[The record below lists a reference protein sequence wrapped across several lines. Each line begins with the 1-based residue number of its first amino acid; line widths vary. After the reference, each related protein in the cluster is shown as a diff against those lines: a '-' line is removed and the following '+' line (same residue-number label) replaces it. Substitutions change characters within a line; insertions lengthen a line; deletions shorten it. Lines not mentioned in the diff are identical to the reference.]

1 MNTMKRQIRRLA
13 IVNRGEPAMRLIHAV
28 RESNREGGDKMRTIA
43 LFTDS
48 DARAMFVREADEAVS
63 LGSATFEDPKGGKRK
78 NRYLDYAALEQALDE
93 AKADAV
99 WVGWGFVAEHADFAE
114 LCEKKEI
121 VFVGPTSAVMRKL
134 GDKIRSKQ
142 LAERAEVPIAPWSGD
157 AVNSV
162 EEALEHARRLDYP
175 LMVKASSGGGGRGI
189 REVRSEAELQEAFES
204 AQAEA
209 ASAFGDPRVFLERR
223 VGGARHIEVQV
234 IGDQAGT
241 VWAVGVRDC
250 TIQRRHQ
257 KVLEEAPSPAL
268 DTEQD
273 QSIRQAA
280 QRLAAAAGYH
290 NAGTVEF
297 LYEPDTKTFS
307 FLEVNARLQVEHTVT
322 EMTTGLDMVKLQL
335 HVARGGLLEG
345 EAPPSLGHAIE
356 VRLNAEDPDNGFAPA
371 PGAIELFRLPAGP
384 GLRVDTGVSE
394 GDSVA
399 PEFDSMIAK
408 LIAHGRTREEALARL
423 GRALDETT
431 VVIGGGTSNKAF
443 LLDLVSR
450 QEVRDSSVDNA
461 WLDRITAEVDDRL
474 PANADIALLQA
485 AAEAYWEEFGLRT
498 ASFFASAARGR
509 PKLDSEVGCTVDLT
523 YHGVS
528 YRLRVMQVG
537 PEELRIKSEETWIPV
552 TVERLGRFERRLTV
566 GDQTYRTLAIPQG
579 TDTLVEVDGTPHRV
593 SRDAG
598 GIIRAPAPAVVLR
611 IPVAVGDTVAAG
623 DRVMV
628 LEAMKMELSV
638 TAPVSGR
645 VKEIVVNTNVQVDA
659 GAQLLTLEPSEDDET
674 GKRSTP
680 VEFRSDLAKSERH
693 DFQRTFLRLQA
704 LVLGFDIDAGAAQE
718 IASEWR
724 SLSADLPRLDDA
736 ELQIMEAFVDVHSLF
751 RRRPVIDDPDGAD
764 RGSTQ
769 EYLIN
774 WLATMDPEGAGL
786 PASFVDKLSR
796 AVGHYGVS
804 SLERT
809 PKLEAALVRINR
821 SHERVAHQALAII
834 AILSRRLEHQR
845 TLESLA
851 GDRLHRVLDRLVAA
865 THGALPNVN
874 DLARELRHICFDE
887 KIFEAARRATYNR
900 VTGVIDSIGT
910 PDAAPDEIMR
920 ALVECPQPLSHRLI
934 ARSQDASAKA
944 RLVMLEAL
952 TRRLYR
958 IRSLEGLWSRETDGR
973 PYVGARYKHD
983 EQQVTL
989 IATIATASNLEDAAK
1004 HLASKALKVPAG
1016 ERCVADLHLWCPT
1029 GEEQP
1034 SADALIKVFDRTLA
1048 DSDIDRVAVTLTG
1061 PTDTLQNDEKCR
1073 HLTLRE
1079 RDGSFYE
1086 DLTWPGLHSLMAKR
1100 MHLWR
1105 LRHFKLQRLPSPE
1118 DVNVFHAIARDNP
1131 KDERIFA
1138 VAEIRDLT
1146 PVRDEEGRIVAL
1158 PHLEGMLLETLAVI
1172 RAFQAKRDARAR
1184 LQWNRVLLY
1193 IWPPVGQ
1200 ELSEL
1205 HTIVRKLAPATEG
1218 LGLEQVVVHMN
1229 VPDPKTGKLVERVMR
1244 TTTTVGSGLHVS
1256 FEEPVDEPQPT
1267 LTAYEQNVV
1276 RLRSRGLT
1284 YPYEIVKLLTAAR
1297 VEAGTEFPP
1306 GEFQEYDLDDKNQLV
1321 AINRPPGQNT
1331 AHVVVGVITNF
1342 TAKVPEGMKRVA
1354 ILGDASKEMGSVAEP
1369 ECRRILAALDLAREL
1384 DVPVEWFT
1392 LSAGA
1397 KIAMQ
1402 SGTENM
1408 DWVAAVLKGL
1418 IDFTQDGREVNVVV
1432 CGINVGAQ
1440 PYWNAEA
1447 TMLMHTRGILV
1458 MAPESAMV
1466 LTGKQALDY
1475 SGSVSAEDNQGIG
1488 GYERIMGPNGQAQY
1502 YAQDIAGSCRILLAH
1517 YDHTY
1522 VVPGEGSPRRAQSS
1536 DSKDRDVSASPHDGG
1551 EFKTIGEVFSAEMN
1565 PGRKKPFDI
1574 RSVMRAVVD
1583 TDSTPLERWT
1593 DMRHAEVT
1601 VVWDAHMG
1609 GYPVC
1614 LLGLESKPVPR
1625 YGFLPADGP
1634 PTWTAGTLFPQSSKK
1649 TARAL
1654 NSASGNRPVV
1664 ALANLSGFDGSP
1676 ESMRRLQLEYGAE
1689 IGRAIV
1695 NFDGPI
1701 VFCVVSRYHGGA
1713 FVVFSKTL
1721 NDQMEVIAL
1730 EGAHASVIGGAPAAA
1745 VVFARDV
1752 KRRTQKDPRLAELS
1766 NQLAA
1771 ASGAEKATIRSRLAE
1786 LTPIVHSEHL
1796 AAVAQEFDSIHSVE
1810 RALSVGSLDHII
1822 PAAQLRPFLVQA
1834 VKRGLERWRARKP

>member
-1 MNTMKRQIRRLA
+1 M
-13 IVNRGEPAMRLIHAV
+13 
-28 RESNREGGDKMRTIA
+28 
-43 LFTDS
+43 
-48 DARAMFVREADEAVS
+48 
-63 LGSATFEDPKGGKRK
+63 
-78 NRYLDYAALEQALDE
+78 
-93 AKADAV
+93 
-99 WVGWGFVAEHADFAE
+99 GWGFVAEHADFAE

-268 DTEQD
+268 DAEQD
-273 QSIRQAA
+273 LSIRQAA

-307 FLEVNARLQVEHTVT
+307 FLEVNARLQVEHPVT

-461 WLDRITAEVDDRL
+461 WLDRITAEVDERL
-474 PANADIALLQA
+474 PPNADIALLQA
-485 AAEAYWEEFGLRT
+485 AAEAYWEEFRLRT

-509 PKLDSEVGCTVDLT
+509 PKLDSEVGCAVDLT
-523 YHGVS
+523 YHGGS
-528 YRLRVMQVG
+528 YRLHVMQVG
-537 PEELRIKSEETWIPV
+537 PEELRIKSDETWIPV

-566 GDQTYRTLAIPQG
+566 GSRTYRTLAIPQG

-598 GIIRAPAPAVVLR
+598 GIVRAPAPAVVLR

-623 DRVMV
+623 DRVVV

-638 TAPVSGR
+638 AAPVSGR
-645 VKEIVVNTNVQVDA
+645 VKEIAVNPNVQVDA
-659 GAQLLTLEPSEDDET
+659 GAQLLTLEPSEDDEA
-674 GKRSTP
+674 GKRSAP
-680 VEFRSDLAKSERH
+680 VEFRSDLAQSERH

-704 LVLGFDIDAGAAQE
+704 LVLGFDIDAGAARE
-718 IASEWR
+718 IAAEWR
-724 SLSADLPRLDDA
+724 SLSADLPGLDKA
-736 ELQIMEAFVDVHSLF
+736 ELEIMEAFVDVHSLF
-751 RRRPVIDDPDGAD
+751 RRRPVIDDPDGPD

-774 WLATMDPEGAGL
+774 WLTTMDPDGAGL

-796 AVGHYGVS
+796 AVSHYGVT

-887 KIFEAARRATYNR
+887 QIFEAARRATYNR
-900 VTGVIDSIGT
+900 ITGVIDSIGS
-910 PDAAPDEIMR
+910 PDADPDQIMR
-920 ALVECPQPLSHRLI
+920 DLVGCPQPLSHRLI
-934 ARSQDASAKA
+934 ARSQDASPAA

-983 EQQVTL
+983 QQQVSL
-989 IATIATASNLEDAAK
+989 IATVATANNLEDAAK
-1004 HLASKALKVPAG
+1004 HLASTAPKVPAG
-1016 ERCVADLHLWCPT
+1016 ERCVADFHLWCPS

-1034 SADALIKVFDRTLA
+1034 SVDALLKVFDRTLA
-1048 DSDIDRVAVTLTG
+1048 DSHIDRVAVTLTG
-1061 PTDTLQNDEKCR
+1061 PTDTPQNDEKCR
-1073 HLTLRE
+1073 HLTLRR

-1158 PHLEGMLLETLAVI
+1158 PHLEGMLLEALAVI
-1172 RAFQAKRDARAR
+1172 RAFQAKRDARTR

-1200 ELSEL
+1200 ELAEL

-1229 VPDPKTGKLVERVMR
+1229 VPDPNTGELVERVMR

-1256 FEEPVDEPQPT
+1256 FEEPVDEAQPT
-1267 LTAYEQNVV
+1267 LSAYEQNVV

-1306 GEFQEYDLDDKNQLV
+1306 GEFQEYDLNDANELV
-1321 AINRPPGQNT
+1321 PVDRPHGQNT

-1369 ECRRILAALDLAREL
+1369 ECRRILAGLDLARKL

-1397 KIAMQ
+1397 KIAMK

-1418 IDFTQDGREVNVVV
+1418 IEFTQDGREVNVIV

-1502 YAQDIAGSCRILLAH
+1502 YAQDIAGSCRVLLAH

-1522 VVPGEGSPRRAQSS
+1522 VVPGEASPRRAKSA
-1536 DSKDRDVSASPHDGG
+1536 DPTDRDVSASPHEGG
-1551 EFKTIGEVFSAEMN
+1551 EFETIGEVFSAERN

-1583 TDSTPLERWT
+1583 TDSAPLERWT
-1593 DMRHAEVT
+1593 DMRHAEIT
-1601 VVWDAHMG
+1601 VVWDAHLG

-1654 NSASGNRPVV
+1654 NGASGNRPVV

-1713 FVVFSKTL
+1713 FVVFSKSL

-1752 KRRTQKDPRLAELS
+1752 KRRTQKDPRIAELS
-1766 NQLAA
+1766 GQLAA
-1771 ASGAEKATIRSRLAE
+1771 ASGAEKAAIRSRLAE
-1786 LTPIVHSEHL
+1786 LTPIVHSENL

-1834 VKRGLERWRARKP
+1834 VERGLERWRARKH